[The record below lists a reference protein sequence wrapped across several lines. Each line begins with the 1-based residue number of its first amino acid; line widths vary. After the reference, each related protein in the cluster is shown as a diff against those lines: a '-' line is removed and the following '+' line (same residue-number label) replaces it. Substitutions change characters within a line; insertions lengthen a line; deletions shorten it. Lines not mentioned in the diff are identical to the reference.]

1 MDESNRPDRPGE
13 DASAAE
19 IARWL
24 EADFEVAASEGM
36 IKALEEKNDE

>member
-1 MDESNRPDRPGE
+1 MEDSKRPEKPGE

-36 IKALEEKNDE
+36 IEALENKDDE